1 MANYQNNMRY
11 MRRPMTSPSS
21 ASSAVQRMDG
31 CPDTRDFFSS
41 DIPLAMSYVKWQEWQ
56 DIYEPC
62 KALERG
68 TLYQELDKP
77 FTGKGGRKR

>member
-1 MANYQNNMRY
+1 MANCQNNMRY
-11 MRRPMTSPSS
+11 MRRTMVSSPSPSS
-21 ASSAVQRMDG
+21 TVQRMDG
-31 CPDTRDFFSS
+31 CPDTRDFFPS
-41 DIPLAMSYVKWQEWQ
+41 DIPLAMAYVKWQEWQ

-68 TLYQELDKP
+68 TLYQALDKP

>member
-1 MANYQNNMRY
+1 MANCQNNMRY
-11 MRRPMTSPSS
+11 MRRPMTSSPSPSS
-21 ASSAVQRMDG
+21 NMRLMDG
-31 CPDTRDFFSS
+31 CPDTSDFFPS
-41 DIPLAMSYVKWQEWQ
+41 DILLAMAYVKWQEWQ

-68 TLYQELDKP
+68 TLYLELDKP